1 MNRRFAGA
9 MTSLHAREVL
19 RNPWTWLA
27 GLALAGIALAFRAR
41 GSAVGLVSLVAVL
54 QLYLPPLTIVV
65 AAPLL
70 TRRETWAFWS
80 AMPPPA
86 GAVFRGAAVGIGAG
100 LLLPVLAGG
109 GLAALALGLSPR
121 ELLLFLLALVSI
133 VVVWA
138 AAMALASAITL
149 DAPRAMAM
157 GLAAWASGALAYGPV
172 VVAIAVA
179 LRDYPLTPL
188 LVASLVANPLELI
201 RVGLLQAL
209 SVPVLVGPVGKL
221 VTDTLAGGALAWGLG
236 AVLAWSGA
244 FLALAGWVFARR
256 DR

>member
-1 MNRRFAGA
+1 
-9 MTSLHAREVL
+9 MTTLHAREVL

-27 GLALAGIALAFRAR
+27 GVALAGIALAFRAR

-54 QLYLPPLTIVV
+54 QLYLPPLAIVV

-70 TRRETWAFWS
+70 TRRETWAFWA
-80 AMPPPA
+80 AMPPPPA
-86 GAVFRGAAVGIGAG
+86 AMFRGAVAGIAAG
-100 LLLPVLAGG
+100 LLLPVLAGA
-109 GLAALALGLSPR
+109 GLAALALGLGAR
-121 ELLLFLLALVSI
+121 ELLLLALALVAI
-133 VVVWA
+133 VAVWTA
-138 AAMALASAITL
+138 ATAVASAVTL

-157 GLAAWASGALAYGPV
+157 GLAAWALGALAYGPL

-188 LVASLVANPLELI
+188 LVASLLANPLELI

-209 SVPVLVGPVGKL
+209 AVPVLVGPVGKL
-221 VTDTLAGGALAWGLG
+221 VVDTLAGSALAWGLA
-236 AVLAWSGA
+236 AVAAWSTG
-244 FLALAGWVFARR
+244 FVGLAGALFARR

>member
-1 MNRRFAGA
+1 
-9 MTSLHAREVL
+9 MTTLHAREVL

-27 GLALAGIALAFRAR
+27 GVALAGIALAFRAR

-54 QLYLPPLTIVV
+54 QLYLPPLAIVV

-70 TRRETWAFWS
+70 TRRETWAFWA
-80 AMPPPA
+80 AMPPPPA
-86 GAVFRGAAVGIGAG
+86 AMFRGAVAGIAAG
-100 LLLPVLAGG
+100 LLLPVLAGA
-109 GLAALALGLSPR
+109 GLAALALGLGAR
-121 ELLLFLLALVSI
+121 ELLLLALALVAI
-133 VVVWA
+133 EAVWTA
-138 AAMALASAITL
+138 ATAVASAVTL

-157 GLAAWASGALAYGPV
+157 GLAAWALGALAYGPL

-188 LVASLVANPLELI
+188 LVASLLTNPLELI

-209 SVPVLVGPVGKL
+209 AVPVLVGPVGKL
-221 VTDTLAGGALAWGLG
+221 VADTLAGSALAWGLA
-236 AVLAWSGA
+236 AVAAWSTG
-244 FLALAGWVFARR
+244 FVALAGALFARR

>member
-1 MNRRFAGA
+1 
-9 MTSLHAREVL
+9 MTTLHAREVL

-27 GLALAGIALAFRAR
+27 GVALAGIALAFRAR

-54 QLYLPPLTIVV
+54 QLYLPPLAIVV

-70 TRRETWAFWS
+70 TRRETWAFWA
-80 AMPPPA
+80 AMPPPPA
-86 GAVFRGAAVGIGAG
+86 AMFRGAVAGIAAG
-100 LLLPVLAGG
+100 LLLPVLAGA
-109 GLAALALGLSPR
+109 GLAALALGLGAR
-121 ELLLFLLALVSI
+121 ELLLLALALVAI
-133 VVVWA
+133 VAVWTA
-138 AAMALASAITL
+138 ATAVASAVTL

-157 GLAAWASGALAYGPV
+157 GLAAWALGALAYGPL

-188 LVASLVANPLELI
+188 LVASLLANPLELI

-209 SVPVLVGPVGKL
+209 AVPVLVGPVGKL
-221 VTDTLAGGALAWGLG
+221 VADTLAGSALAWGLA
-236 AVLAWSGA
+236 AVAAWSTG
-244 FLALAGWVFARR
+244 FVALAGALFARR